1 MQEVSDNRSLD
12 LWLALLRR
20 PRLIL
25 ASCLAIILS
34 FAAGL
39 PGVVKD
45 PSVDAFVPADH
56 RFAVAREEA
65 KQIFGL
71 EDPIIIGIASTAGSD
86 LFNPE
91 ALATLRRVDE
101 AVREVPGVLRNEV
114 RSLAS
119 IRAIWG
125 EEEDLAVDWILPEGA
140 LTAQSAEIARQRAQ
154 HMPMLTGSLISEDA
168 SLVTIVVP
176 VEDPNNAYP
185 VLVDLKALIAAE
197 AGANP
202 GIEIH
207 VAGVAAMNARL
218 ADTVDS
224 DTRVFIPA
232 AVVVVLLVVFLTLR
246 RVTALAGPL
255 LVIAGSAGI
264 AIGLLGWVGAKY
276 YLITTALPVVI
287 MAIAVADSL
296 HVSTIYLRIRQLLP
310 HLEVRTAAAM
320 ALQRTWVPVT
330 LTSLTTVAGF
340 IGLSF
345 GAAMQP
351 ISEFGLFGAVG
362 VLAAWLLSL
371 TGLPSILVLTNLR
384 PGRNAGFLASD
395 HRSADKVERMIGAI
409 SQRALRHPL
418 AALSLTVLLVAG
430 LVNSALQAD
439 FDYERKRYFAPDDA
453 IVRADAILND
463 RLGGINF
470 LDVVVSADSE
480 GALMTPSALGA
491 IRALREDIAGLPF
504 VASVSGIDEYISVMH
519 VALTGSGP
527 GQLPMREAA
536 PAQYMFLYESSAP
549 PDDFRETLNYL
560 HTHALVRA
568 RLSTDSYRQ
577 TKPIVESLEAR
588 LADWSADSGLEA
600 VVSGRVAVNDGWM
613 SQLADNHFRG
623 LGLALGLILLCAIV
637 MLRSVVFALL
647 AMLPVAVG
655 VLSVYAAMGFLGI
668 DIAPATSMTAAIS
681 TGLGIDFGI
690 HLITHLRSKLAAGYS
705 LKDALQS
712 DYRLVGRACFYSA
725 IALSAALAVICL
737 SSAPPLRWFGCLVA
751 LGAIG
756 SLAGALLIIPSAF
769 ALTRLR
775 FVRRLQNA

>member
-1 MQEVSDNRSLD
+1 MQDASENRGLD
-12 LWLALLRR
+12 PWLVLLRR

-25 ASCLAIILS
+25 ALCLAVILS
-34 FAAGL
+34 FTAGL

-45 PSVDAFVPADH
+45 PSVDAFVPEDH
-56 RFAVAREEA
+56 RFAIARDEA

-71 EDPIIIGIASTAGSD
+71 EDPIIIGIASTAGGD
-86 LFNPE
+86 LFNPD
-91 ALATLRRVDE
+91 ALTTLRRLDE
-101 AVREVPGVLRNEV
+101 AVREIPGVLRNEV

-125 EEEDLAVDWILPEGA
+125 EDYDLAVDWILPEYA
-140 LTAQSAEIARQRAQ
+140 LTPQSAGIARQRAQ
-154 HMPMLTGSLISEDA
+154 YMPMLTGSLISGDA
-168 SLVTIVVP
+168 SLATIIVP

-185 VLVDLKALIAAE
+185 VLVEVKALIAAE

-224 DTRVFIPA
+224 DTRIFIPA
-232 AVVVVLLVVFLTLR
+232 AVVVVLLIVFLTLR
-246 RVTALAGPL
+246 RITALAGPL

-276 YLITTALPVVI
+276 YLITTALPVII

-296 HVSTIYLRIRQLLP
+296 HVSTIYLRLRQLLP
-310 HLEVRTAAAM
+310 HLDARTATAM

-340 IGLSF
+340 VGLSF

-371 TGLPSILVLTNLR
+371 TGLPSILVLSNLR
-384 PGRNAGFLASD
+384 PGRQAGFLAAD
-395 HRSADKVERMIGAI
+395 HRSTDKVERMIGAI

-418 AALSLTVLLVAG
+418 TSLSLTVLLVAG
-430 LVNSALQAD
+430 LVTFALRAE
-439 FDYERKRYFAPDDA
+439 FDYERKRYFAPGDA
-453 IVRADAILND
+453 IVKADTLLNE

-470 LDVVVSADSE
+470 LDVVVSTEAE
-480 GALMTPSALGA
+480 GGLMTPAALGA
-491 IRALREDIAGLPF
+491 IRALRNDMAGLPF
-504 VASVSGIDEYISVMH
+504 VASVTGIDEYISVMH
-519 VALTGSGP
+519 TALTGSEP
-527 GQLPMREAA
+527 GNLPVRETA
-536 PAQYMFLYESSAP
+536 PAQYMFLYESTAP

-568 RLSTDSYRQ
+568 RLSTDSYQ
-577 TKPIVESLEAR
+577 LTKPVVESLEAR
-588 LADWSADSGLEA
+588 LAEWSEKNGLQA

-623 LGLALGLILLCAIV
+623 LGLALGLILLCAVV
-637 MLRSVVFALL
+637 MLRSIVFALL

-655 VLSVYAAMGFLGI
+655 VLSVYAAMGLLGI

-705 LKDALQS
+705 LKEALQI

-725 IALSAALAVICL
+725 VALSAALAVICL

-751 LGAIG
+751 LGAVG

-769 ALTRLR
+769 ALTRFR